1 LIDIIVFQRN
11 GGFDMKNI
19 QNMQENRTSPDQQQS
34 SSVHKKVAIIIASLA
49 LALIGI
55 FYFICYI
62 NGGDMRSVYEAILPY
77 LMCGLLALSIA
88 LMGISL
94 QR

>member
-1 LIDIIVFQRN
+1 MK
-11 GGFDMKNI
+11 DM
-19 QNMQENRTSPDQQQS
+19 QMNRLRTGDDS
-34 SSVHKKVAIIIASLA
+34 SSMRQHSPIQKKLAIILMTIA

-77 LMCGLLALSIA
+77 LMLGILILSLAI
-88 LMGISL
+88 MGISI
-94 QR
+94 QK

>member
-1 LIDIIVFQRN
+1 
-11 GGFDMKNI
+11 MKNA
-19 QNMQENRTSPDQQQS
+19 QNIQENHNVQENHMDTDPEQPAKIYR
-34 SSVHKKVAIIIASLA
+34 KAAIIIASLA
-49 LALIGI
+49 LALIGV

-77 LMCGLLALSIA
+77 LMCGILALSIT

>member
-1 LIDIIVFQRN
+1 ME
-11 GGFDMKNI
+11 GFEMKDM
-19 QNMQENRTSPDQQQS
+19 QMNRLRTGDDS
-34 SSVHKKVAIIIASLA
+34 SSMRQHSPSQKKLAIILMTIA

-77 LMCGLLALSIA
+77 LMLGILILSLAI
-88 LMGISL
+88 MRISL
-94 QR
+94 QK